1 MDNPFSDF
9 NSFLLRGA
17 EDRSKIV
24 AMSRRTTAKVRTASA
39 SHFSDQG
46 FVRVK
51 TVLALL
57 LLGVA
62 GLVIYRIAPPY
73 FANAQLS
80 DKIRTEARFA
90 EANDRTP
97 YQVRGNLLRAALELE
112 IPLQSDNIRI
122 EMNPSDTLI
131 TADYTVTVDLY
142 YTKVDWDFHI
152 DSRR

>member
-1 MDNPFSDF
+1 MSD
-9 NSFLLRGA
+9 RGF
-17 EDRSKIV
+17 I
-24 AMSRRTTAKVRTASA
+24 
-39 SHFSDQG
+39 
-46 FVRVK
+46 RVK
-51 TVLALL
+51 ALLALL

-97 YQVRGNLLRAALELE
+97 EQVRGNVLRAALDLQ

-122 EMNPSDTLI
+122 EMSPTGTI
-131 TADYTVTVDLY
+131 IVADYTVTVDLY
-142 YTKVDWDFHI
+142 YTEVDWDFHI
-152 DSRR
+152 DSRL